1 MGLVQIVR
9 EAMSFF
15 DKLASHFSVPKL
27 TRGRIAVAMTIAFV
41 ADVLQIALM
50 PLAWT
55 FAQSAVDVV
64 AMILAMW
71 VIGFHLLLLPT
82 FLLEF
87 IPGVD
92 MLPTW
97 TACMIAVIA
106 LRKRGETAQPPVI
119 DVDATTSSSGP
130 KQNVLPQSES
140 PPLPPSP
147 VQSPPDHER

>member
-1 MGLVQIVR
+1 
-9 EAMSFF
+9 MSFF
-15 DKLASHFSVPKL
+15 DKLSGRLPAPKL
-27 TRGRIAVAMTIAFV
+27 THGRIAAAMTIACV

-50 PLAWT
+50 PVAWT

-64 AMILAMW
+64 AMLLAMW

-82 FLLEF
+82 FIIEF

-106 LRKRGETAQPPVI
+106 LRKREQGRNPPVI
-119 DVDATTSSSGP
+119 DVDPAPFTKPTELS
-130 KQNVLPQSES
+130 
-140 PPLPPSP
+140 LPPNTN
-147 VQSPPDHER
+147 PPPPPARD

>member
-1 MGLVQIVR
+1 M
-9 EAMSFF
+9 MSFF
-15 DKLASHFSVPKL
+15 DKLTGRLTAPKL
-27 TRGRIAVAMTIAFV
+27 TPGRIAAAMTIACV

-50 PLAWT
+50 PVAWT

-64 AMILAMW
+64 AMLLAMW

-82 FLLEF
+82 FIIEF

-106 LRKRGETAQPPVI
+106 LRKREPSGSQTVI
-119 DVDATTSSSGP
+119 DVDPAPST
-130 KQNVLPQSES
+130 K
-140 PPLPPSP
+140 PPELTLPPNP
-147 VQSPPDHER
+147 NPPPPPAHD